1 MTVDCD
7 GIVESFER
15 GIFRNTER
23 HPKWDI
29 SQSSRQHHAV
39 KCSVKLHH
47 ARARPGPKY
56 STNS

>member
-23 HPKWDI
+23 HPRMGHFTKQQTASRGETTPCQ
-29 SQSSRQHHAV
+29 SQTRF
-39 KCSVKLHH
+39 
-47 ARARPGPKY
+47 
-56 STNS
+56 